1 MTDVTGSNASGG
13 AKGRKTAAPKAKT
26 GFAAVDEEARIL
38 ESAAVQG
45 QDPASGDLR
54 VSQQGDISSQMAG
67 ERTGG
72 RSGGRAA
79 GTYAA
84 GSTGAAAGSGLS
96 EDDSVALAALEAAQ
110 LRARTVRDW
119 ALSRRDEARD
129 HVRSHPIGSSA
140 IVFGAGMIFG
150 LLLARR

>member
-45 QDPASGDLR
+45 QDPASSDLG
-54 VSQQGDISSQMAG
+54 VSQQGDISSQKAG
-67 ERTGG
+67 ERAEGRGG
-72 RSGGRAA
+72 SRTA
-79 GTYAA
+79 GAFAA
-84 GSTGAAAGSGLS
+84 GSTGGASAGGLS
-96 EDDSVALAALEAAQ
+96 EEDSVALAALEAAQ
-110 LRARTVRDW
+110 VRARIVRDW
-119 ALSRRDEARD
+119 ALSRRDEERD